1 MSIVVGADGKPVA
14 VPDTLNVAPDTPVSG
29 SLAGND
35 TPSPDGGNVWTLGNP
50 PTNGTVTIN
59 PDGTF
64 TYTPTPGFSGTDSFT
79 YVITDG
85 DGDTSTATV
94 SIVVGTGGVHNGN
107 RSDRG
112 DDLFPRDSGSLRPVT
127 PVPFSRGSEFSRLP
141 PLEQRISQ
149 TRIAEPQRILAQAM
163 GLSEFPR
170 HLEAA
175 YVQWIN
181 LRYDERTVDTIS
193 IPPEAL
199 SILTGTNIRSE
210 AKLAD
215 GSPLPFWISFDA
227 DARALRVN
235 PPLDLEHR
243 SMTVKI
249 WFWDEKSN
257 EAVVSITLNVERDSA
272 QGAAM
277 EQAEHHFWETEQ
289 EVASR
294 PGRMTD
300 VVLPLESRHTDVLK
314 GKRISMTA
322 TLADGSPLPKGLA
335 LDARTGVVS
344 GKVLVQSRET
354 TLDVRV
360 IATDELGNRSEVV
373 HHLHILPAAGNQ
385 AAVGMDQAA
394 TLAARPSFSEQ
405 LAACPVA

>member
-1 MSIVVGADGKPVA
+1 MLLHDQAWAVGHRVRDLALGEVRIKAIHRGERSLDPRRELVLAAG
-14 VPDTLNVAPDTPVSG
+14 DTLV
-29 SLAGND
+29 LF
-35 TPSPDGGNVWTLGNP
+35 
-50 PTNGTVTIN
+50 GT
-59 PDGTF
+59 
-64 TYTPTPGFSGTDSFT
+64 
-79 YVITDG
+79 
-85 DGDTSTATV
+85 
-94 SIVVGTGGVHNGN
+94 
-107 RSDRG
+107 
-112 DDLFPRDSGSLRPVT
+112 
-127 PVPFSRGSEFSRLP
+127 
-141 PLEQRISQ
+141 
-149 TRIAEPQRILAQAM
+149 
-163 GLSEFPR
+163 
-170 HLEAA
+170 
-175 YVQWIN
+175 
-181 LRYDERTVDTIS
+181 
-193 IPPEAL
+193 
-199 SILTGTNIRSE
+199 
-210 AKLAD
+210 
-215 GSPLPFWISFDA
+215 
-227 DARALRVN
+227 
-235 PPLDLEHR
+235 
-243 SMTVKI
+243 
-249 WFWDEKSN
+249 
-257 EAVVSITLNVERDSA
+257 AV
-272 QGAAM
+272 AM